1 MISVTLEMC
10 GVPSL
15 AFAVGVYLP
24 LSSSSPIFIGGLIR
38 WWVDA
43 ARRRRLRSLT
53 QEQLIAEGDRSPGV
67 LLASGYIAG
76 GAIAGIVI
84 AFLAG
89 VFDRTDAALNDWSE
103 AHNPFFRGA
112 WSDLLS
118 LIPFV
123 LICALLYLVGRERS
137 GNRNGRFPA

>member
-1 MISVTLEMC
+1 V
-10 GVPSL
+10 
-15 AFAVGVYLP
+15 
-24 LSSSSPIFIGGLIR
+24 
-38 WWVDA
+38 

-53 QEQLIAEGDRSPGV
+53 PEQLIAEGDRSPGV

-76 GAIAGIVI
+76 GAIAGIAI

-89 VFDRTDAALNDWSE
+89 VLDRTDAALNDWSE
-103 AHNPFFRGA
+103 AHNPFFHGA

-123 LICALLYLVGRERS
+123 LICALLYTVGRERS
-137 GNRNGRFPA
+137 RE